1 MFKLNNDSKTLTL
14 IGLILEGLIL
24 GLGLLFALI
33 FGLIFSQAIE
43 GEMVPEDVV
52 VITILSIFFG
62 LFFLIGGVIFIV
74 NIIVFKK
81 LKNPV
86 SFETASKLLTYQMV
100 IGIVY
105 LLSNTIVGILYLLSS
120 IFGKRAL
127 DEQNLRD

>member
-24 GLGLLFALI
+24 GIGVLFALI
-33 FGLIFSQAIE
+33 FGFIFSQATQE
-43 GEMVPEDVV
+43 VMVPEDVV

-62 LFFLIGGVIFIV
+62 LFFLIGVVIFIV

-81 LKNPV
+81 LKNPI
-86 SFETASKLLTYQMV
+86 SFETANKLLTYQMV

-105 LLSNTIVGILYLLSS
+105 LLSNTIVGVLYLLSS

-127 DEQNLRD
+127 DEQNLRK